1 MLAVVLNAQS
11 LLLVPSLQDLAR
23 VGHTEGTRVGRQEG
37 AKLRH
42 QERGRMG
49 HMTDVS
55 MCGGYCVEG
64 RIGGFLRCNLV

>member
-1 MLAVVLNAQS
+1 M
-11 LLLVPSLQDLAR
+11 
-23 VGHTEGTRVGRQEG
+23 GHTEGTRVGCQKGARVGRQEG

-49 HMTDVS
+49 NMTDVS
-55 MCGGYCVEG
+55 MCGVHCVEG

>member
-1 MLAVVLNAQS
+1 MGCQKGA
-11 LLLVPSLQDLAR
+11 
-23 VGHTEGTRVGRQEG
+23 RVGRQEG

-55 MCGGYCVEG
+55 MCGGHCVEG